1 MTRPRSIRRGLV
13 AGFLA
18 GSTVAA
24 WFLAIDI
31 VAGVPLR
38 TPDFLVQILFGVGG
52 EETTIPLIIA
62 YTVLHYAVFLMLGI
76 ITARVSARL
85 PARASLPVGLVVGFL
100 LFDLIFYGSLL
111 VTGVNVLDALGWPA
125 VLAGNLLAGITLLE
139 YLRLSAPA
147 RSPGWRAILREH
159 PILRKGVVAGLLGA
173 SAVAITFLIIDLIF
187 RQALFT
193 PAALGSA
200 LLQGAASPTEIQILP
215 STVLGY
221 TVIHFAAFLG
231 VGLIAANLLA
241 RAEDHPGLILGFVLV
256 LITSETLFIGVVA
269 IFAAWILDTIGWWN
283 VLIGNIAATLT
294 MTGYLAYTHP
304 AIWRLLRKGPVAAP
318 Q

>member
-1 MTRPRSIRRGLV
+1 MIRQRSIRRGLF

-18 GSTVAA
+18 GSTVAL
-24 WFLAIDI
+24 WFLAVDI
-31 VAGVPLR
+31 VAGIPLR
-38 TPDFLVQILFGVGG
+38 TPDFLVQILFGIEGQ
-52 EETTIPLIIA
+52 ETTLPMIIA
-62 YTVLHYAVFLMLGI
+62 YTVLHYAIFLMLGL
-76 ITARVSARL
+76 ITARVSVRL
-85 PARASLPVGLVVGFL
+85 PARAFFPVGLVAGFL

-111 VTGVNVLDALGWPA
+111 ITGVNVLDALGWPV
-125 VLAGNLLAGITLLE
+125 VLVGNLLAGITLLE

-159 PILRKGVVAGLLGA
+159 PITRKGLVAGLLGA
-173 SAVAITFLIIDLIF
+173 SAVAITLLVIDVLF

-200 LLQGAASPTEIQILP
+200 LLQGADSAAEIAITP

-221 TVIHFAAFLG
+221 TAIHFIAFLG

-256 LITSETLFIGVVA
+256 LITSETLFVGLVA

-283 VLIGNIAATLT
+283 VLIGNFAATIT

-304 AIWRLLRKGPVAAP
+304 AIWRLLRKGPLAAP